1 LNNAP
6 SPETLEN
13 RITLSTAAPIDTVV
27 QKDILDAVDSL
38 QDHSADLLKRLVR
51 HRSILGNEQPC
62 IEEMASMYEA
72 LGLAPHFIPIEE
84 EKLTDHPGFSPPMMS
99 YAGRTNVAAVHRPRN
114 VTGRSLLLQG
124 HLDVVHEGAADLWAS
139 PPYDPAIRDG
149 RLYGRGSGDM
159 KAGHAAILTA
169 VAALRRA
176 GMQPAAELQ
185 LAAVIEEE
193 CTGNGALATMLAL
206 PKPEGCIIPEPGPG
220 WDALW
225 VSEVGVVWAWVTV
238 TGRPVH
244 VRQMQRGINAIDAAY
259 VVVEHF
265 RRYEARMN
273 EKGMIHP
280 AFAGEAHPVNVNFG
294 TIEGGEWNSSV
305 PTRAKIGLRVGVMLG
320 RSCRQVQQDIRE
332 VVASAGADPRLTGIT
347 LDLVFRGFTADACLM
362 PPEQPIA
369 RLVQEVHLSLN
380 DEPVRPY
387 CALALT
393 DARFYALYSDTQVT
407 CYGPDGDGAHGIDES
422 VSLASLHRVTRT
434 LALAIA
440 NWCGLEPI
448 AKPHR

>member
-1 LNNAP
+1 
-6 SPETLEN
+6 
-13 RITLSTAAPIDTVV
+13 
-27 QKDILDAVDSL
+27 
-38 QDHSADLLKRLVR
+38 
-51 HRSILGNEQPC
+51 
-62 IEEMASMYEA
+62 
-72 LGLAPHFIPIEE
+72 
-84 EKLTDHPGFSPPMMS
+84 
-99 YAGRTNVAAVHRPRN
+99 
-114 VTGRSLLLQG
+114 
-124 HLDVVHEGAADLWAS
+124 
-139 PPYDPAIRDG
+139 
-149 RLYGRGSGDM
+149 M

-332 VVASAGADPRLTGIT
+332 VVASAGAESKTYRNHLGSCVPWLHGGCLPAAAR
-347 LDLVFRGFTADACLM
+347 TADRPSGAGGS
-362 PPEQPIA
+362 PQP
-369 RLVQEVHLSLN
+369 H